1 MTFQNNPYRID
12 RSVVPSA
19 YRIALTPNLD
29 TFRFDGH
36 VDIDVVVHEP
46 VSTITVNARDL
57 DLSVALSLIHI

>member
-46 VSTITVNARDL
+46 VSTITAVSYTHLTLPTKRI
-57 DLSVALSLIHI
+57 V